1 MPDSKTARKIY
12 YDITEDGRMNLD
24 RASLGLAFSGFVAG
38 LNISFGAMAMFSVA
52 ATTGGVGL
60 TAMAIYPLGFLIV
73 VLGRAQLFTETTVI
87 PVTVVLQEKKQKRKY
102 LFNLLRLWG
111 VVLSANILGAL
122 VAAAALSFT
131 QVLDS
136 RAFALLLGEVKHK
149 MESGFIEIALFA
161 VYGGWVVALMAW
173 LVAAA
178 QDTIG
183 RAFVIW
189 VTAILIPAGALPHSV
204 AGSAEVLVGVF
215 AGKVL
220 VVEYFWEF
228 LIPVVLGNTIGG
240 VFLVSILN
248 YGQVVGSDKET
259 PLIGDPDEKPEN
271 EENEKKRTFSDGRN
285 KDNER

>member
-24 RASLGLAFSGFVAG
+24 RASLGLAFSGFAAG

-52 ATTGGVGL
+52 GNTGGVGL

-87 PVTVVLQEKKQKRKY
+87 PVTVVPPGEETEAEVPAQPD
-102 LFNLLRLWG
+102 
-111 VVLSANILGAL
+111 
-122 VAAAALSFT
+122 AALGRGPLG
-131 QVLDS
+131 QHRGRVGRRRGPVLHAGSGLPRFRPAPRGS
-136 RAFALLLGEVKHK
+136 RAQNGEA
-149 MESGFIEIALFA
+149 GFVEIALFA

-173 LVAAA
+173 LVAAS

-220 VVEYFWEF
+220 VTEYLWGF
-228 LIPVVLGNTIGG
+228 LIPVVLGNTLGG
-240 VFLVSILN
+240 VFLVSLLN

-259 PLIGDPDEKPEN
+259 PLVGDPD
-271 EENEKKRTFSDGRN
+271 
-285 KDNER
+285 KDV

>member
-1 MPDSKTARKIY
+1 MPDAKTARKIY
-12 YDITEDGRMNLD
+12 YDIIEDGRTNLD
-24 RASLGLAFSGFVAG
+24 RASLGLAFSGFAAG

-52 ATTGGVGL
+52 AMTGGVGL

-87 PVTVVLQEKKQKRKY
+87 PVTVVLQEKRQTWKY
-102 LFNLLRLWG
+102 LINLLRLWA

-122 VAAAALSFT
+122 VAAAALSYT
-131 QVLDS
+131 QVMDA
-136 RAFALLLGEVKHK
+136 RAFALLLQEVEHK
-149 MESGFIEIALFA
+149 MESGFVEIALFA

-204 AGSAEVLVGVF
+204 AGSAEVLIGVF

-220 VVEYFWEF
+220 PGEYLWEF
-228 LIPVVLGNTIGG
+228 LVPVVIGNTLGG
-240 VFLVSILN
+240 VFLVTLLN
-248 YGQVVGSDKET
+248 YGQVVGSDKDT
-259 PLIGDPDEKPEN
+259 PLIGYSDE
-271 EENEKKRTFSDGRN
+271 DV
-285 KDNER
+285 

>member
-1 MPDSKTARKIY
+1 MPDSKTARRIY
-12 YDITEDGRMNLD
+12 YDIIEDGRMNLG
-24 RASLGLAFSGFVAG
+24 RASLGLAFSGFAAG

-87 PVTVVLQEKKQKRKY
+87 PVTVVLQEKQKRKY

-122 VAAAALSFT
+122 VAAAALSLT

-136 RAFALLLGEVKHK
+136 RAFALLLGEVEHK

-259 PLIGDPDEKPEN
+259 PLIGDPKEK
-271 EENEKKRTFSDGRN
+271 S
-285 KDNER
+285 